1 MKHHVFHW
9 VREILLLLATLIILL
24 PIFYFVI
31 SSVQV
36 AEDILFYPLQMT
48 PKMFT
53 FENFTVAFSKMK
65 YFEAVKNTAFITIG
79 SLLLTVIFGSMTG
92 FAIARVRARRF
103 TLTYS
108 FLVALMVV
116 PFIGCVIPLVVMMN
130 RSGLYNSLWSCLLI
144 QAAWNLPFATFLYTG
159 FMKSL
164 PGELEEAAMIDGCN
178 LFSTY
183 LRIFF
188 PLQAPVTATCCIR
201 CGIGVWNDYLVS
213 SSFLNSAKSPT
224 LMVSVKKF
232 FGQYVN
238 EYGQSFAAVVMCS
251 IPIFILFVF
260 LQKYFVKGMAAGS
273 VKG

>member
-31 SSVQV
+31 S
-36 AEDILFYPLQMT
+36 AFKLREDILFYPLQMT

-116 PFIGCVIPLVVMMN
+116 PFIGCVT
-130 RSGLYNSLWSCLLI
+130 RWWS
-144 QAAWNLPFATFLYTG
+144 
-159 FMKSL
+159 
-164 PGELEEAAMIDGCN
+164 
-178 LFSTY
+178 
-183 LRIFF
+183 
-188 PLQAPVTATCCIR
+188 
-201 CGIGVWNDYLVS
+201 
-213 SSFLNSAKSPT
+213 
-224 LMVSVKKF
+224 
-232 FGQYVN
+232 
-238 EYGQSFAAVVMCS
+238 
-251 IPIFILFVF
+251 
-260 LQKYFVKGMAAGS
+260 
-273 VKG
+273 